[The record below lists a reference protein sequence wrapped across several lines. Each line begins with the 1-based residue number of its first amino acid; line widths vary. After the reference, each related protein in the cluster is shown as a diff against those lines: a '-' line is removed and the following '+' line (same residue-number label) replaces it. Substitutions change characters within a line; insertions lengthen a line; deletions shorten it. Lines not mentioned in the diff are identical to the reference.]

1 MAGSLQITW
10 QTGRFRRWRFLVGD
24 RTIACLN
31 PGGTEPDFFLLRPS
45 LHPVYSPRGV
55 PLTEQG
61 AHNYPHHK
69 GVWIGHGRVNGVNC
83 FSDAPGS
90 GRIETIAAQPAIR
103 DGRLWL
109 DLELCWVDGAGT
121 PLLTE
126 ERRLAILPDVLEGWM
141 HLIEIE
147 SVLIA
152 ERGPVVLASDKHAYC
167 GVRVLDALDEDDG
180 GILRNSHGQRGAETL
195 MGVVADWVD
204 CSGRVGT
211 QGAGITLMRHPQ
223 SPPAPFFT
231 RAYGT
236 VLCNYFYDRSLEL
249 PVGGRFRQ
257 HFAVAT
263 HDGDAT
269 TFDPARA
276 YAFFVREAALRRQ
289 DT

>member
-1 MAGSLQITW
+1 MAGGLQIAW
-10 QTGRFRRWRFLVGD
+10 QEGRFRRWRFLAGD
-24 RTIACLN
+24 RTIACMN
-31 PGGTEPDFFLLRPS
+31 PGGTTPDFFLLRPT
-45 LHPVYSPRGV
+45 LHPVYSPRGIPV
-55 PLTEQG
+55 TEQG

-83 FSDAPGS
+83 FSDSPGS
-90 GRIETIAAQPAIR
+90 GCIETISAEPAIR

-109 DLELCWVDGAGT
+109 AMRLRWVDSEGA

-126 ERRLAILPDVLEGWM
+126 ERRLAILPDALAGAM

-147 SVLIA
+147 SVLLA
-152 ERGPVVLASDKHAYC
+152 EHGPVVLASDKHAYC

-180 GILRNSHGQRGAETL
+180 GVLRNSHGQRGAETL

-204 CSGRVGT
+204 CSGCVGGM
-211 QGAGITLMRHPQ
+211 GAGVTLMRHPE
-223 SPPAPFFT
+223 SPESPFFT

-236 VLCNYFYDRSLEL
+236 VLCNYFYDRALEL
-249 PVGGRFRQ
+249 PLGGRFRQ
-257 HFAVAT
+257 HFAVAP

-276 YAFFVREAALRRQ
+276 YAFFVREATLRRQ
-289 DT
+289 DP